1 MRIIQL
7 TPGTGHFYCGACLRD
22 SGLVRALRARG
33 NDALIVPLYL
43 PLKLED
49 PTAPEAHA
57 DIRMGGINVY
67 LQHKLRALRHMPR
80 RLADALDRPGLL
92 RWASTKGNMTDPR
105 GLGSMTLSMLR
116 GEEGRQAHE
125 LEKLIDVLQ
134 RQPAADV
141 ILLSNAM
148 LIGMARRL
156 KQALGVPVICSL
168 QGEAPFLDALDAA
181 HREQAWETLRERAVD
196 IDAFVP
202 VSRWYGDLLADRL
215 GLAPDRVHVVHNGI
229 DPTDLA
235 AVDWRAPAVPTVGYL
250 ARMCADKGLPTL
262 VEAFVHLVR
271 SGEHEPDLRLRIA
284 GVELAEDRPLVRSLR
299 RRLADEGLQSR
310 VDFLP
315 NLEREQK
322 IEFLG
327 SLSVLSVPAT
337 YGESFGLYLLEAL
350 AAGVPLVQPRHGAFP
365 EILEATGGGLL
376 CEPDDPV
383 DLARALGELLS
394 DERTAREFAER
405 GRSVVLERFT
415 EDVMAEGVEA
425 VCKMVAAR

>member
-1 MRIIQL
+1 
-7 TPGTGHFYCGACLRD
+7 P
-22 SGLVRALRARG
+22 S
-33 NDALIVPLYL
+33 
-43 PLKLED
+43 
-49 PTAPEAHA
+49 
-57 DIRMGGINVY
+57 
-67 LQHKLRALRHMPR
+67 
-80 RLADALDRPGLL
+80 
-92 RWASTKGNMTDPR
+92 

-125 LEKLIDVLQ
+125 LKKLIDDLQ
-134 RQPAADV
+134 GQPAADV
-141 ILLSNAM
+141 ILLSNVM

-168 QGEAPFLDALDAA
+168 QGEAPFLDALDAS
-181 HREQAWETLRERAVD
+181 HRDQAWETLRERAAD

-202 VSRWYGDLLADRL
+202 VSHWYGDLMAERL
-215 GLAPDRVHVVHNGI
+215 GLEQDRVHVVHNGI

-235 AVDWRAPAVPTVGYL
+235 AVDWSPPAAPTVGYL

-271 SGEHEPDLRLRIA
+271 SADSLPDLRLRIA
-284 GVELAEDRPLVRSLR
+284 GVQLAADRPLVQSLR
-299 RRLADEGLQSR
+299 RRLADAGLAER
-310 VDFLP
+310 VEFLP
-315 NLEREQK
+315 NLERAQK

-365 EILEATGGGLL
+365 EILSATGGGLL

-394 DERTAREFAER
+394 DERAAREFAER